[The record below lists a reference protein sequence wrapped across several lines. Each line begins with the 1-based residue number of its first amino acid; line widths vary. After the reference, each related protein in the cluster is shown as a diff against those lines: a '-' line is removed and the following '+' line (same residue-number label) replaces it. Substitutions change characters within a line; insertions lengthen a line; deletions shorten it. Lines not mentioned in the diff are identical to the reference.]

1 MSDPTTFESTV
12 ARRATRRLTPVR
24 LGTAAV
30 AASLL
35 AAVLTG
41 CGSDDSSTGTSTA
54 ATATGALPE
63 AAQIVQE
70 SARTTQTLQAVH
82 LELEVENI
90 QNLPV
95 EKVDADVTN
104 QPQGQGAAQG
114 SATVRT
120 KPDAPFIEADFVVVD
135 KSIWVKLEDGK
146 FADLGPSEKVYD
158 PGIILD
164 KDKGLANVIAK
175 VQNPKVEGRE
185 SVEGTA
191 VVKVSGTIDSSVIDP
206 IVPRVGEG
214 GGTFPI
220 TLYIA
225 DVAPPSTSAAAKPSD
240 APSAGDGPNLVRAII
255 KKGGGTINV
264 TLSDWAEPVTV
275 TKPAN

>member
-1 MSDPTTFESTV
+1 MSDPTMSEST
-12 ARRATRRLTPVR
+12 AIRRGTRRLTPAR
-24 LGTAAV
+24 FGTAAV

-35 AAVLTG
+35 AAILTG
-41 CGSDDSSTGTSTA
+41 CGTDDSSTGTSTA
-54 ATATGALPE
+54 ATATGALPD

-95 EKVDADVTN
+95 EQVDADVTN

-120 KPDAPFIEADFVVVD
+120 KPDAPFVEADFVVVD
-135 KSIWVKLEDGK
+135 KTMWVKLEDGK

-225 DVAPPSTSAAAKPSD
+225 DVAPPNTSAAAKPSD
-240 APSAGDGPNLVRAII
+240 APSAGDGPNLVRAVV
-255 KKGGGTINV
+255 KKGDGTINV

>member
-1 MSDPTTFESTV
+1 MSETTV
-12 ARRATRRLTPVR
+12 ARRGPRRLSPVR
-24 LGTAAV
+24 FGAAAV
-30 AASLL
+30 AASLF

-41 CGSDDSSTGTSTA
+41 CGGDDSSTSTSTA
-54 ATATGALPE
+54 ATATGALPD

-120 KPDAPFIEADFVVVD
+120 KPDAPFVEADFVVVD
-135 KSIWVKLEDGK
+135 KSMWVKLEDGK

-240 APSAGDGPNLVRAII
+240 APSAGEGPNLVRAVV
-255 KKGGGTINV
+255 KKGDGTINV